1 MDQYFIIA
9 IGGTGMRCL
18 ESFVHLCAIGM
29 FDNKEINILTL
40 DTDQN
45 NGNKERVEGLIN
57 QYNKIKTENGRANAK
72 TFFSAKLNLYRFFT
86 SYSEQEGNKFRTL
99 AGLSEGDPKD
109 QKENQDL
116 ANLFLDQDTVQDFSL
131 VEGYRAQTH
140 LGSYLMYCGI
150 LSSARRSKTNNKKLQ
165 DSDLRTFV
173 ENLGGVSD
181 HARVFVFGSV
191 FGGTGASSIPVIP
204 RALNEAYN
212 IYQQKQFSQNIKYGS
227 TLLTQYFKFESPTGT
242 EQLRNEKVIADSS
255 NFSINSQAA
264 MYFYERD
271 NEVKKSY
278 KCMYHIGWP
287 FNETMFGKEEGK
299 IVTGGL
305 NQKNKCHV
313 VELLCAS
320 AAYDFFNRTD
330 LEDIK
335 ETLFLYKTVDIEN
348 GNPSFEGKTFI
359 KEDGDLFTLKL
370 GAFLSFAHIILT
382 AFKAANGNDS
392 GLKNLCTKDYLRN
405 EDLESYKNITDD
417 EFSDIDDYFRQYFGY
432 NIDNEK
438 QFHGEWIY
446 QIKDSIPGN
455 FIFSKDALIKDIKE
469 LDTNRND
476 IPGIVFKDDRY
487 NWKKSGGW
495 LSGFLRQSNHMNT
508 FLDIF
513 KDPTKCNVNVDEKGI
528 ETPKEQF
535 IARIYNAIQI
545 AQSHK

>member
-140 LGSYLMYCGI
+140 LGSYLMYCEI
-150 LSSARRSKTNNKKLQ
+150 LESAKRSKGGNTKPQ
-165 DSDLRTFV
+165 DSELKTFV
-173 ENLGGVSD
+173 ENLGDVSER
-181 HARVFVFGSV
+181 ARVFVFGSI
-191 FGGTGASSIPVIP
+191 FGGTGASSIPVLP
-204 RALNEAYN
+204 RALNEAYIKYKGKEFSSN
-212 IYQQKQFSQNIKYGS
+212 INYGS

-264 MYFYERD
+264 MYFYEKD
-271 NEVKKSY
+271 DEVKKSY

-287 FNETMFGKEEGK
+287 FSETMFGKEEGK

-305 NQKNKCHV
+305 KQKNKCHV

-330 LEDIK
+330 LENIK
-335 ETLFLYKTVDIEN
+335 ETRFLYKTVNIEN

-370 GAFLSFAHIILT
+370 GGFLSFAHIILT
-382 AFKAANGNDS
+382 TYQAANGS
-392 GLKNLCTKDYLRN
+392 VGIKSLLKQLVERKDKELYI
-405 EDLESYKNITDD
+405 SITDD
-417 EFSDIDDYFRQYFGY
+417 EYTDIDNYFKYFFGY
-432 NIDNEK
+432 HIDNNI
-438 QFHGEWIY
+438 FHGEWIY
-446 QIKDSIPGN
+446 QIKDSIPGD
-455 FIFSKDALIKDIKE
+455 FIFSKEALVMDVKE
-469 LDTNRND
+469 LYND
-476 IPGIVFKDDRY
+476 KDNIPGKIYKDNRY
-487 NWKKSGGW
+487 NWKESGV
-495 LSGFLRQSNHMNT
+495 
-508 FLDIF
+508 IF
-513 KDPTKCNVNVDEKGI
+513 KSPTIQTFVNIFKNPNECNVDLNEKNI
-528 ETPKEQF
+528 ETPKEKF
-535 IARIYNAIQI
+535 IARIYNAIQK
-545 AQSHK
+545 AQNHK